1 MGVRLSIVCV
11 TVNRTELPV
20 HTGHLLG
27 ERVGWDGGYFCMGGR
42 LGEGCFQCDGRV
54 KLTCKPQQWKKITIV
69 LSASLHYDREQ
80 DEQCKQGGGLVLESN
95 NGKNLGGQMSD
106 MVVQI
111 LNS

>member
-27 ERVGWDGGYFCMGGR
+27 GREGGNGGYFCMRGGGGWR
-42 LGEGCFQCDGRV
+42 RDVFNVG
-54 KLTCKPQQWKKITIV
+54 
-69 LSASLHYDREQ
+69 LHYHPEQ